1 MNSKARSRREGLEGA
16 VALKRGV
23 QPMFLFC
30 LLIVVGG
37 ERVSLW
43 IQNAVSVSIVN

>member
-16 VALKRGV
+16 VALKREV
-23 QPMFLFC
+23 QQMCFC

-37 ERVSLW
+37 EKGFS
-43 IQNAVSVSIVN
+43 

>member
-23 QPMFLFC
+23 QPMFFC
-30 LLIVVGG
+30 LLLRTKIVGG
-37 ERVSLW
+37 EKDFS
-43 IQNAVSVSIVN
+43 